1 MLSTRRNKTAATKV
15 FARRVGLIGR
25 PRRSVIDRSGA
36 NTARLEAARCA
47 LREAASF
54 MTVFFPV
61 PSEASH
67 TIIRAKIPFSHHRFH
82 RLLAKRDSCP
92 K

>member
-36 NTARLEAARCA
+36 NTARINAVRLPSRAAA
-47 LREAASF
+47 PMWSL
-54 MTVFFPV
+54 T
-61 PSEASH
+61 
-67 TIIRAKIPFSHHRFH
+67 
-82 RLLAKRDSCP
+82 RLAVMRTLCG
-92 K
+92 

>member
-1 MLSTRRNKTAATKV
+1 MTPGVHNGVQPGVQPALRASDLTPALIV
-15 FARRVGLIGR
+15 GPLLFA
-25 PRRSVIDRSGA
+25 S
-36 NTARLEAARCA
+36 RLEAARCA